1 MNPTIALLTDFG
13 TEDIYVGV
21 MKGVMREICPQ
32 AMFIDITHQ
41 INPQNVRQA
50 AFALKNALPYFP
62 PDTVFLVVVDPG
74 VGTRRR
80 PIAAKFGNYAFVAPD
95 NGVLSYVF
103 SAEDDVQFAELDRS
117 EYWIANVSQ
126 TFHGRDI
133 FAPVAAHLASG
144 QPLDAI
150 GTPLQQVF
158 ELPKPMLDIGKRSI
172 HGEVVHIDRFGNII
186 TSIGRLR
193 WSGGGRVTLMPAFGD
208 INRTTSIY
216 SEDAQL
222 KLSGEIISTIK
233 ATYSDAMRGDLL
245 MVVGSSGYLEIAM
258 NQGNAAKR
266 LDVAIGDHIDVQ
278 LGDSHA
284 AIHD

>member
-32 AMFIDITHQ
+32 ATFIDITHQ

-62 PDTVFLVVVDPG
+62 PQTVFLVVVDPG

-80 PIAAKFGNYAFVAPD
+80 PIAARFGNYSFVAPD
-95 NGVLSYVF
+95 NGVLSYAF
-103 SAEDDVQFAELDRS
+103 SADDEVQFAELDRPDF
-117 EYWIANVSQ
+117 WISNVSQ

-144 QPLDAI
+144 KSLDVV
-150 GTPLQQVF
+150 GTSLQQVF
-158 ELPKPMLDIGKRSI
+158 ELPQPALDIDNRYI
-172 HGEVVHIDRFGNII
+172 YGEVVHIDRFGNII

-193 WSGGGRVTLMPAFGD
+193 WSGGARVTLMPAFGNLD
-208 INRTTSIY
+208 HTISIL

-222 KLSGEIISTIK
+222 QLSGETISTIK
-233 ATYSDAMRGDLL
+233 TTYSDAMRGDLL
-245 MVVGSSGYLEIAM
+245 MLVGSSGYLEIAM
-258 NQGNAAKR
+258 NQGNAAER
-266 LDVAIGDHIDVQ
+266 LDVVIGDRIEVQ
-278 LGDSHA
+278 LGDAHA
-284 AIHD
+284 AIHN